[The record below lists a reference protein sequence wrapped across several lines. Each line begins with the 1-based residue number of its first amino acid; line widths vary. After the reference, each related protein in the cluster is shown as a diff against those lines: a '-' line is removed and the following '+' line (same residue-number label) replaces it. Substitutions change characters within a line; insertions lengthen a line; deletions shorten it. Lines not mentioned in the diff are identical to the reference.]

1 MAKILILDDEVE
13 ILKLLRAVLSKLGHS
28 VATAEDGVRGVAAFE
43 EIGPDLVITDIVMP
57 EQEGM
62 ETILKIRKLNAKVPI
77 LAISGNTGCTSGDYL
92 NVANSLGADRTLAKP
107 FTPTQ
112 LVKVVDEM
120 LLWARLQE

>member
-1 MAKILILDDEVE
+1 MAKILVLDDEVE
-13 ILKLLRAVLSKLGHS
+13 ILKLLRTVLSHEGHS
-28 VATAEDGVRGVAAFE
+28 VATAADGVRGVAAFD
-43 EIGPDLVITDIVMP
+43 EIRPDLVITDIVMP

-62 ETILKIRKLNAKVPI
+62 ETILKIRKLDQKVPI

-107 FTPTQ
+107 FSPAE
-112 LVKVVDEM
+112 LVKIVDEM